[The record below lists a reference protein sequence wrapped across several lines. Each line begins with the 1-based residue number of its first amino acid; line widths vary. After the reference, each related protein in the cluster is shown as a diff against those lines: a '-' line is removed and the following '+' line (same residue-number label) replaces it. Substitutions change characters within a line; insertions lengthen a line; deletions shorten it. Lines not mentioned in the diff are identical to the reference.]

1 MRDRGLLGRDRE
13 TAEITRLLDGVREG
27 GGALVIC
34 GEAGI
39 GKSAL
44 LTEARLVAADRAM
57 AVVSAYGVRSETDL
71 PFAGLH
77 QIMRAWL
84 TQLDGLP
91 PVQRDAIRAAFG
103 MSEATA
109 PEPFMIAVAALAMVM
124 PRRSNPAQR
133 WSTTS
138 QTRLWRL
145 IRSVSRC
152 SAPPHLWLGRTNGQL
167 RSSAPPLSI
176 CVSRGAFG
184 S

>member
-13 TAEITRLLDGVREG
+13 AAEITRLLDGVRAG
-27 GGALVIC
+27 GGALVIR

-44 LTEARLVAADRAM
+44 LSDARLLAADRAVT
-57 AVVSAYGVRSETDL
+57 VVTAYGVRSETDL

-91 PVQRDAIRAAFG
+91 PLQRDAIRAAFG

-109 PEPFMIAVAALAMVM
+109 PEPFMIAVAALALLGDAAARAPLLLAVEDAHWLDR
-124 PRRSNPAQR
+124 PTADVLAFIGRRLESD
-133 WSTTS
+133 SIVLLTT
-138 QTRLWRL
+138 
-145 IRSVSRC
+145 V
-152 SAPPHLWLGRTNGQL
+152 
-167 RSSAPPLSI
+167 
-176 CVSRGAFG
+176 RGL
-184 S
+184 